1 MMDLDFSLITAVAT
15 VIGVIGGLI
24 SVIFLVYEIRR
35 NALAIE
41 GSTVQSLMS
50 LEAQIFATILTHAA
64 LYLRGCVKSPDLTE
78 AEAFQFEV
86 LVGGIMS
93 LTYSAYV
100 QHQQGLIDQEVWQAY
115 VNAINGRLSNRGF
128 LECWRSIQTSYPQT
142 FQMAIDQ
149 ILPVTVLPSA

>member
-64 LYLRGCVKSPDLTE
+64 LYLRG
-78 AEAFQFEV
+78 
-86 LVGGIMS
+86 
-93 LTYSAYV
+93 
-100 QHQQGLIDQEVWQAY
+100 
-115 VNAINGRLSNRGF
+115 
-128 LECWRSIQTSYPQT
+128 
-142 FQMAIDQ
+142 
-149 ILPVTVLPSA
+149 